1 MFFAITSIYST
12 TQIVSIQMKNI
23 IPIYEKKIHGAFK
36 LAFARK
42 LRACFGTVIALAFF
56 LVSPMA
62 SSTGFTVYTTIS
74 PMTGLWWNQNESG
87 WGVGLT
93 QQYGVIFATL
103 YTYDFE
109 GRPTWYV
116 ASNCVV
122 AADGCTGDLYAV
134 TGGSPLTVPWN
145 SANKIVTTVGTI
157 NFAFTDT
164 NTGTMNYTINGVT
177 GSRAITRQIFATEP
191 IQPGQFPFDF
201 KDVRLNSMAFSPFS
215 GIICQATLS
224 ITNESAVAVSPV
236 LFFDVIVDGVAR
248 SQVSFFTFGLAPD
261 ATVNAVAQPVIS
273 NGSYLACGTFTLRFN
288 SSASQV
294 H

>member
-1 MFFAITSIYST
+1 
-12 TQIVSIQMKNI
+12 MKNI
-23 IPIYEKKIHGAFK
+23 ISLYEIKIHGAFK
-36 LAFARK
+36 LAIARK
-42 LRACFGTVIALAFF
+42 LRACYGAVMTLAFL

-62 SSTGFTVYTTIS
+62 SSTDFTVYTTIS

-145 SANKIVTTVGTI
+145 DANKIVTTVGTI

-177 GSRAITRQIFATEP
+177 GSRAITRQVFATEP
-191 IQPGQFPFDF
+191 IQTGRFPFDF
-201 KDVRLNSMAFSPFS
+201 KGIRLNSMAFNPLF

-224 ITNESAVAVSPV
+224 FTNVSAVTVSPTLV
-236 LFFDVIVDGVAR
+236 FDVIVDGVITG
-248 SQVSFFTFGLAPD
+248 QVPFLSFGLAPG
-261 ATVNAVAQPVIS
+261 ATATAISQPVVS
-273 NGSYLACGTFTLRFN
+273 NGSYLACGTFTLPFN
-288 SSASQV
+288 SSASRV
-294 H
+294 R

>member
-1 MFFAITSIYST
+1 
-12 TQIVSIQMKNI
+12 MKNI
-23 IPIYEKKIHGAFK
+23 ISIYEKKIHGTVQ
-36 LAFARK
+36 LAIARK
-42 LRACFGTVIALAFF
+42 LRTYFGAVLALAFL

-74 PMTGLWWNQNESG
+74 PMTGLWWNQDESG

-191 IQPGQFPFDF
+191 IQTGRFPFDF
-201 KDVRLNSMAFSPFS
+201 KGVRLNSVAFSPLL
-215 GIICQATLS
+215 GVICQATLS
-224 ITNESAVAVSPV
+224 FTNVSDVAVSPA
-236 LFFDVIVDGVAR
+236 LFFDVIVDGVKTG
-248 SQVSFFTFGLAPD
+248 QVPFLTFGLAPG
-261 ATVNAVAQPVIS
+261 ATATDTTQPVIS
-273 NGSYLACGTFTLRFN
+273 NGSYLACGTFTLQFN

-294 H
+294 R

>member
-1 MFFAITSIYST
+1 
-12 TQIVSIQMKNI
+12 MKI
-23 IPIYEKKIHGAFK
+23 IKSLFEKKINSTFQIAI
-36 LAFARK
+36 ARK
-42 LRACFGTVIALAFF
+42 LHTCFVAVMTLAFL

-87 WGVGLT
+87 WGVGIT
-93 QQYGVIFATL
+93 QQFGVIFATL

-109 GRPTWYV
+109 GRPTWFV

-145 SANKIVTTVGTI
+145 DASKIVTTVGTI

-164 NTGTMNYTINGVT
+164 NTGTMNYTINGIS
-177 GSRAITRQIFATEP
+177 GSKAITRQIFATEP
-191 IQPGQFPFDF
+191 PKTDQFPFDF
-201 KDVRLNSMAFSPFS
+201 KGVRLNSIAFKQFY
-215 GIICQATLS
+215 GVICQASLS
-224 ITNESAVAVSPV
+224 ITNLSTVAISPS
-236 LFFDVIVDGVAR
+236 LFFDVIVDGVVKGR
-248 SQVSFFTFGLAPD
+248 VSFFTFGLAPG
-261 ATVNAVAQPVIS
+261 ASVTVVAPEVTS

-288 SSASQV
+288 SSASEV
-294 H
+294 N

>member
-1 MFFAITSIYST
+1 
-12 TQIVSIQMKNI
+12 MKNI
-23 IPIYEKKIHGAFK
+23 ISIYEKKIHGAFQ
-36 LAFARK
+36 LAIARK
-42 LRACFGTVIALAFF
+42 LRACFGTVMALAFL

-62 SSTGFTVYTTIS
+62 SSTDFTVYTTIS
-74 PMTGLWWNQNESG
+74 PMTGLWWNQNEPG

-122 AADGCTGDLYAV
+122 EADGCTGDLYAV
-134 TGGSPLTVPWN
+134 AGGSPLTIPWN
-145 SANKIVTTVGTI
+145 GANKIVITVGTI

-164 NTGTMNYTINGVT
+164 NTGTMNYTINGVA

-191 IQPGQFPFDF
+191 PQTDQFPFDF
-201 KDVRLNSMAFSPFS
+201 KGVRLNSMAFSS
-215 GIICQATLS
+215 YGIICQAMLS
-224 ITNESAVAVSPV
+224 ITNMSAVAVSPA
-236 LFFDVIVDGVAR
+236 LYFDVIVDGVAK
-248 SQVSFFTFGLAPD
+248 SQVSFLAFGLAPG
-261 ATVNAVAQPVIS
+261 ATVTALAQPVII

-288 SSASQV
+288 SSASKV
-294 H
+294 D

>member
-1 MFFAITSIYST
+1 
-12 TQIVSIQMKNI
+12 MKNI
-23 IPIYEKKIHGAFK
+23 ISLYEKKIHGALQ
-36 LAFARK
+36 LAIARK
-42 LRACFGTVIALAFF
+42 LRACFGAVMALMFL

-122 AADGCTGDLYAV
+122 AADGCTGDLYAL

-145 SANKIVTTVGTI
+145 DVNKIVTTVGTI

-164 NTGTMNYTINGVT
+164 NTGTMNYTINGVA

-201 KDVRLNSMAFSPFS
+201 KDVRLNSMAFSLFS

-236 LFFDVIVDGVAR
+236 LYFDVIVDGVAK
-248 SQVSFFTFGLAPD
+248 SQVSFFTFGLAP
-261 ATVNAVAQPVIS
+261 AASVTAVAQPVIS

-288 SSASQV
+288 SSTSQV

>member
-1 MFFAITSIYST
+1 
-12 TQIVSIQMKNI
+12 MKNI
-23 IPIYEKKIHGAFK
+23 KFLFGKKIHGAFQI
-36 LAFARK
+36 AIARK
-42 LRACFGTVIALAFF
+42 LHACFGAVMALAFV

-134 TGGSPLTVPWN
+134 TGGSALTAPWN
-145 SANKIVTTVGTI
+145 GANKIVTTVGTI
-157 NFAFTDT
+157 KFAFTDT
-164 NTGTMNYTINGVT
+164 NTGMMKYTINGVS
-177 GSRAITRQIFATEP
+177 GSKMITRQVFATEP
-191 IQPGQFPFDF
+191 TQTGRFPFEF
-201 KDVRLNSMAFSPFS
+201 NGIRLNSMAFDLLY

-224 ITNESAVAVSPV
+224 LTNLSAFPVSPAV
-236 LFFDVIVDGVAR
+236 YFDVIVDGAITG
-248 SQVSFFTFGLAPD
+248 QVPFFSFGLAPG
-261 ATVNAVAQPVIS
+261 ATATATSQPLVN
-273 NGSYLACGTFTLRFN
+273 NGSYLKCGTFSLQFN

-294 H
+294 R